1 MRASAFMARDRLLRL
16 RREIAAIEG
25 QPIRFEE
32 TDKGLVREA
41 DRESD
46 SGGNEASAHRRGPAS
61 SPSLPFRPRRSGM
74 VLPFGIAPLDRW
86 LAGGL
91 RRNALHEIRGET
103 TRDAAAATG
112 FATAILARL
121 LTGSVRPIL
130 WVTEASVSR
139 EAGLPYG
146 AGLDGFGLDSRKLI
160 IVRVRRPGEAL
171 WVLEEGLRCRGLAGA
186 IAEIR
191 GAPKKLDLIAS
202 RRLALRARE
211 SGVIGLLLRQAGPAE
226 PGAAF
231 TRWLVSPR
239 PAGTVEDFVSGI
251 GRPAWRLLLERNRLG
266 RTGSI
271 DVEWDH
277 AASRFVSPEPT
288 LSLSRPPLSPDRPL
302 SPPAA
307 WSRLALR
314 KTG

>member
-1 MRASAFMARDRLLRL
+1 MRASASMAGDRLLRL

-25 QPIRFEE
+25 QPIRLEE
-32 TDKGLVREA
+32 TDKGLVKEA

-61 SPSLPFRPRRSGM
+61 SPFLPFRPRRNGM

-103 TRDAAAATG
+103 TRAAAAATG
-112 FATAILARL
+112 FATAILSRL
-121 LTGSVRPIL
+121 LTENCRPIL
-130 WVTEASVSR
+130 WVMETATAR
-139 EAGLPYG
+139 ETGLPYG
-146 AGLDGFGLDSRKLI
+146 IGLDGFGLDSRKLI

-171 WVLEEGLRCRGLAGA
+171 WVFEEGLRCCGLAGA

-191 GAPKKLDLIAS
+191 GAPKKLDLTAS

-211 SGVIGLLLRQAGPAE
+211 TGVLGLLLRQAGRPT
-226 PGAAF
+226 PD
-231 TRWLVSPR
+231 TKSSIT
-239 PAGTVEDFVSGI
+239 PAG
-251 GRPAWRLLLERNRLG
+251 LG
-266 RTGSI
+266 ATGSV

-277 AASRFVSPEPT
+277 GTSRFITAEPT
-288 LSLSRPPLSPDRPL
+288 LSLSRPPLPLDRPL

-307 WSRLALR
+307 RPRLALR
-314 KTG
+314 RAG